1 VTRPPRADALQAI
14 VPRATYRVQLHAGFR
29 FADAQALLPYLDGL
43 GISHLYCSPFLRARA
58 GSLHGYDVVD
68 HGEINPEIGGR
79 ADFDALVQALHERG
93 MGLLADVV
101 PNHMGV
107 LGGDNAWWLD
117 VLENGA
123 ASAFAQ
129 HFDIDWQS
137 ADPLLTGRVL
147 LPMLL
152 SGWEGFGPIGAA
164 MALMTWCTVV
174 AALWVITACLGAV
187 LWERNA
193 PADVVIASQH
203 EHRAH
208 TADNTL

>member
-1 VTRPPRADALQAI
+1 MTRPPRADALQAI

-147 LPMLL
+147 LPMLGGQYGVVL
-152 SGWEGFGPIGAA
+152 ERGDHNLIARVHVGAS
-164 MALMTWCTVV
+164 
-174 AALWVITACLGAV
+174 
-187 LWERNA
+187 
-193 PADVVIASQH
+193 PA
-203 EHRAH
+203 
-208 TADNTL
+208 

>member
-1 VTRPPRADALQAI
+1 MGRGPICLVRRHHAASGDPPARADALQAI

-123 ASAFAQ
+123 
-129 HFDIDWQS
+129 
-137 ADPLLTGRVL
+137 LGL
-147 LPMLL
+147 
-152 SGWEGFGPIGAA
+152 
-164 MALMTWCTVV
+164 C
-174 AALWVITACLGAV
+174 AALRHDGSRPTRC
-187 LWERNA
+187 
-193 PADVVIASQH
+193 
-203 EHRAH
+203 
-208 TADNTL
+208 